1 MSFYMVFWSKS
12 FEVRLKIKNKLKTQS
27 LKGTFA
33 FGPRMVK
40 GRKNMKKEH
49 VTTKQSNVN
58 QHSEKQFQEVLDYG
72 LKHGGVH
79 TVASKGHG
87 KSRLLFSMARNLRN
101 LDNCRVLIF
110 DGSETWLYGF
120 DRIPTASISERDI
133 VFTNG
138 NTIQTT
144 QEIEKYTLANWNLI
158 KLALSTEKDLLFR
171 LKSRKPSKRG
181 FAVRTVINYLDSLQR
196 AERAQT
202 AKHEPKNYLAYFIE
216 EAQDSFNS
224 RSTTRLEAE
233 EFLTVFNGAR
243 NQKEAFFTAS
253 QRLNDFS
260 KTIRTKQAY
269 LIGKVNYEDKTSFLR
284 RLERQHN
291 IDFSEMSLRNWF
303 FEGKTFNS
311 PIWKQKRKPYI
322 INKQLKQKFIES
334 LEKPQAQQQKPKGK
348 LQSFLETLNFL
359 FVPTTKRYILKGKSK
374 PLPKDWLEKY
384 DTEEQENLEE
394 DLTAISEEWF

>member
-1 MSFYMVFWSKS
+1 MAFLVEKVRIITFFWLNRH
-12 FEVRLKIKNKLKTQS
+12 EIS
-27 LKGTFA
+27 LKRDLA
-33 FGPRMVK
+33 LGPHMVK
-40 GRKNMKKEH
+40 GRKNMKNKH

-120 DRIPTASISERDI
+120 DRIPTVSISERDI

-158 KLALSTEKDLLFR
+158 KLALKTEKDLLFR

-181 FAVRTVINYLDSLQR
+181 FAVRTIISFLDALQR
-196 AERAQT
+196 AERAT
-202 AKHEPKNYLAYFIE
+202 TPKHEAKNYFAYFIE
-216 EAQDSFNS
+216 EAQDCFNS

-233 EFLTVFNGAR
+233 EFLTVFNEAR
-243 NQKEAFFTAS
+243 NQKESFFTAS

-269 LIGKVNYEDKTSFLR
+269 CIGRINPEDKTSFLR
-284 RLERQHN
+284 RLEKQYKIN
-291 IDFSEMSLRNWF
+291 FSELSLRNWF
-303 FEGKTFNS
+303 FESKTFNS
-311 PIWKQKRKPYI
+311 PWWKQQRKPYI
-322 INKQLKQKFIES
+322 INNQLKQKYLES
-334 LEKPQAQQQKPKGK
+334 LEQQPQAEQKPKGK
-348 LQSFLETLNFL
+348 LQQLLETLNFL
-359 FVPTTKRYILKGKSK
+359 FVPSTKRYILKGKNK
-374 PLPKDWLEKY
+374 PLPEDWLEKY